1 MKDPFFYKL
10 VRPLLAV
17 FIRLYRPLLI
27 GKNNIPK
34 TGRVI
39 LAGNHTS
46 YFDPLLVAL
55 GTKRCVHYFAKDSLM
70 KGIKKPIFKG
80 LGIIPVNRQIKD
92 KNSLETGIKA
102 LNSNL
107 IVGIFPEG
115 TIGKEEMLPF
125 KFGAVKM
132 AQETD
137 SCIIPF
143 AIKSDY
149 RLFRKSVKIAYGK
162 PYKLMSKDLEKE
174 NKKLRN
180 KVINLL
186 ERD

>member
-10 VRPLLAV
+10 VRPLLAI
-17 FIRLYRPLLI
+17 FIRLYRPILV

-34 TGRVI
+34 TGRVV

-55 GTKRCVHYFAKDSLM
+55 GTKRCVHYLAKDSLM
-70 KGIKKPIFKG
+70 KGVKKPIFKG

-92 KNSLETGIKA
+92 KTSLEMGIKA
-102 LNSNL
+102 LNNDL
-107 IVGIFPEG
+107 VIGIFPEG
-115 TIGKEEMLPF
+115 TIGKKGMLPF
-125 KFGAVKM
+125 KFGTVKM
-132 AQETD
+132 AQETN

-143 AIKSDY
+143 AIKNEY
-149 RLFRKSVKIAYGK
+149 KLFRKSVKITYGK
-162 PYKLMSKDLEKE
+162 PYKLMSNNLEME
-174 NKKLRN
+174 NEELRN
-180 KVINLL
+180 KVIDLL